1 MDLYQRR
8 VAQLEL
14 KKAVTTSLPEP
25 TEDEFVVISTS
36 EHATLPERK
45 TSLVGTDLI
54 MAIPEGHY
62 GRIAPRSGL
71 ALKEID
77 VAAGVIDSDYRGK
90 VSVLLVN
97 NSELPFTV
105 KAGDRVAQLILEK
118 ISTPPV
124 TLTDRINET
133 EHGEDG
139 FGSMGIA
146 SIEEQAEDIDDN
158 EFIISYLSGTPIIT
172 KYKKQESLAV
182 RDVPLK
188 EQLPKLSSG
197 YK

>member
-8 VAQLEL
+8 VARLEL
-14 KKAVTTSLPEP
+14 KKAVTTPLPEP
-25 TEDEFVVISTS
+25 TEDEFVVIPTS
-36 EHATLPERK
+36 EHATLPEWK

-62 GRIAPRSGL
+62 RRITPRSGL

-77 VAAGVIDSDYRGK
+77 VAAGVINSDYQGK

-97 NSELPFTV
+97 NSDLPFTV
-105 KAGDRVAQLILEK
+105 KAGNQVAQLILER

-124 TLTDRINET
+124 TLTDCINET
-133 EHGEDG
+133 EHGQDG

-146 SIEEQAEDIDDN
+146 SIEEQTEDIDND
-158 EFIISYLSGTPIIT
+158 EFIISY
-172 KYKKQESLAV
+172 
-182 RDVPLK
+182 
-188 EQLPKLSSG
+188 
-197 YK
+197 

>member
-1 MDLYQRR
+1 
-8 VAQLEL
+8 
-14 KKAVTTSLPEP
+14 
-25 TEDEFVVISTS
+25 
-36 EHATLPERK
+36 
-45 TSLVGTDLI
+45 
-54 MAIPEGHY
+54 MAIPKGHY
-62 GRIAPRSGL
+62 RRIAPQSGL

-77 VAAGVIDSDYRGK
+77 VTAGVIDSDYQGK

-105 KAGDRVAQLILEK
+105 KASDRVAQLILER

-133 EHGEDG
+133 EHREDG
-139 FGSMGIA
+139 FGSTGIA
-146 SIEEQAEDIDDN
+146 SIKKQVEDIDNDK
-158 EFIISYLSGTPIIT
+158 FIISYLSGTPMIT
-172 KYKKQESLAV
+172 KYEKQESLAV

-188 EQLPKLSSG
+188 ERLPKLSSG